1 MWASGGNSSYCS
13 LCVVCVM
20 LCVYVCGVYMCV
32 RYAWCVCGVYACV
45 HGVCRMYMVWCV
57 HVCDVCVCVCCVHV
71 CAVYVYICVWGVC
84 VGGGH
89 PCTPPNRVALGQAR
103 SVQKSRFRSLSVG
116 TRCYQE

>member
-57 HVCDVCVCVCCVHV
+57 ECTWCGVYTCVMCAYV
-71 CAVYVYICVWGVC
+71 CAVYTCVLCMCTYVCGVC
-84 VGGGH
+84 VWVVGIH
-89 PCTPPNRVALGQAR
+89 VLPPIESPWAR
-103 SVQKSRFRSLSVG
+103 HGLCRSPDSG
-116 TRCYQE
+116 A